1 MHENVFFEF
10 LREHGIKV
18 MSFKKKTM
26 KLLTKKNQKIYENV
40 KICCICKAKF
50 KDKCAK
56 DKEYS
61 KVRDHCHCTGE
72 HRTGAYSICNLKCS
86 VPKETHVVVRNGSNY
101 DYDFIIKE
109 VAEEFKGKF
118 NWLVENTEKHI
129 TFSVTI
135 EKKVRKFDKNGEEI
149 TKAISYRLIYWG

>member
-1 MHENVFFEF
+1 M
-10 LREHGIKV
+10 
-18 MSFKKKTM
+18 
-26 KLLTKKNQKIYENV
+26 
-40 KICCICKAKF
+40 
-50 KDKCAK
+50 
-56 DKEYS
+56 
-61 KVRDHCHCTGE
+61 
-72 HRTGAYSICNLKCS
+72 CNLKCS